1 LTSWK
6 YTIYFSRVVCEF
18 AETKGLVLLTSGL
31 RIYSQK
37 YCFIIPFL
45 EIILVANLHVRVN
58 EDESAPGEV
67 PHLIGQID
75 EGGVVEGWIGL
86 LHTLIN

>member
-1 LTSWK
+1 M
-6 YTIYFSRVVCEF
+6 
-18 AETKGLVLLTSGL
+18 A
-31 RIYSQK
+31 
-37 YCFIIPFL
+37 
-45 EIILVANLHVRVN
+45 ANLHVRVD

-86 LHTLIN
+86 LYKPIS